1 MLTLFHILTVEQN
14 KKMIIGK
21 KHKCLIYNLMYMKTK
36 FLSLTLALCAGFAA
50 SAQEYQPQI
59 GFSTETGSKTNFKK
73 NKAGDNWFISIA
85 GGGSILIGDDNDQAS
100 LSERLNIS
108 PQLSFGKWFN
118 PYVGFRIQLT
128 GGPLVGYDAD
138 RGPELYKQEN
148 LFFASHADFLLDVT
162 NLWAP
167 YRETK
172 VFRLIPWVGMGYAQR
187 ITDKKTIARTES
199 PSFNTGIL
207 TAFRLS
213 KRVDL
218 NVEIQGSLL
227 NEDFNRIYKYHLTD
241 FVAQGTVGLTF
252 KLGKTDFE
260 VIEPMD
266 YALLN
271 DLNSQINALRS
282 ENEELSKRP
291 TSCPDCP
298 KVVPTTVVNNY
309 AENVV
314 YFRLNSSKI
323 DTNQQINIYNTAE
336 FMKSNK
342 TPIKVIG
349 YADKNTGSST
359 YNLTLSEKR
368 AKAVAKEL
376 IEKYGISSDQITI
389 EWKGS
394 DVQPFS
400 ENNWNRVVIM
410 TAEK

>member
-1 MLTLFHILTVEQN
+1 
-14 KKMIIGK
+14 
-21 KHKCLIYNLMYMKTK
+21 MKTK
-36 FLSLTLALCAGFAA
+36 FLFSLCFLWVAFNV

-59 GFSTETGSKTNFKK
+59 GFSTETGAKTNFKK
-73 NKAGDNWFISIA
+73 NKAVDNWFISLA
-85 GGGSILIGDDNDQAS
+85 GGGSILIGDDNGQAS
-100 LSERLNIS
+100 FADRLNIN

-118 PYVGFRIQLT
+118 PYFAFRVQLT
-128 GGPLVGYDAD
+128 GGPIVGYDAD
-138 RGPELYKQEN
+138 RTAPTLFKQEN
-148 LFFASHADFLLDVT
+148 TFFASHADFLLDVT

-167 YRETK
+167 YREKK
-172 VFRLIPWVGMGYAQR
+172 VFRLIPWVGLGYAQR
-187 ITDKKTIARTES
+187 LKNQDISRTES
-199 PSFNTGIL
+199 PTLNGGIL

-241 FVAQGTVGLTF
+241 FIAQGTVGLTF

-282 ENEELSKRP
+282 ENEALSRRP
-291 TSCPDCP
+291 VSCPDCP
-298 KVVPTTVVNNY
+298 SVVPTTIVNNY

-314 YFRLNSSKI
+314 YFRLNSARI
-323 DTNQQINIYNTAE
+323 DANQQINIYNTAE
-336 FMKSNK
+336 FMKENK
-342 TPIKVIG
+342 APIKVIG
-349 YADKNTGSST
+349 YADKKTGTST

-368 AKAVAKEL
+368 ARAVAKEL
-376 IEKYGISSDQITI
+376 IEKYGISSDQISI

-394 DVQPFS
+394 DVQPFN

-410 TAEK
+410 TTGK

>member
-1 MLTLFHILTVEQN
+1 
-14 KKMIIGK
+14 
-21 KHKCLIYNLMYMKTK
+21 MKTK
-36 FLSLTLALCAGFAA
+36 FLFLTCFLCAVFIS
-50 SAQEYQPQI
+50 SAQEYQPQV
-59 GFSTETGSKTNFKK
+59 GFSTETGAKTNFKK

-85 GGGSILIGDDNDQAS
+85 GGGSMLIGDDNEQAS
-100 LSERLNIS
+100 IIDRLNIN

-118 PYVGFRIQLT
+118 PYVAFRVQLT

-138 RGPELYKQEN
+138 RTAPELFKQN
-148 LFFASHADFLLDVT
+148 NIFGAAHADLLLDVT

-167 YRETK
+167 YREKK
-172 VFRLIPWVGMGYAQR
+172 VFRLIPWVGLGYAQR
-187 ITDKKTIARTES
+187 FENQGIPRTES
-199 PSFNTGIL
+199 PTLNGGIL

-218 NVEIQGSLL
+218 NLEVQGSLL

-241 FVAQGTVGLTF
+241 FIAQGTIGLTF

-266 YALLN
+266 YTLLN
-271 DLNSQINALRS
+271 DLNSQINTLRS
-282 ENEELSKRP
+282 ENEALSRRP
-291 TSCPDCP
+291 VSCPDCP
-298 KVVPTTVVNNY
+298 PSVVPATVVNNY

-323 DTNQQINIYNTAE
+323 DANQQINIYNTAE
-336 FMKSNK
+336 FMKDNK

-349 YADKNTGSST
+349 YADKQTGTST

-376 IEKYGISSDQITI
+376 IEKYGISSNQISI

-394 DVQPFS
+394 DVQPFN

-410 TAEK
+410 TAGK